1 MPTNLIVG
9 YGKGFDP
16 KAAEQEEDD
25 DGKPV
30 IRDDNGNIVQDTLDT
45 DDELESDDDASPP
58 RPRGELAKEILFG
71 ERALGPGMANITS
84 NIAEFA
90 GTRDVPGLPLVRR
103 FLHRSHGPASNNSLD
118 AGDSDS
124 DDGLSTDDRKKNRA
138 NAQKQLSRVEKR
150 IKSLREQKQDARR
163 PFQKRKNDVVW
174 LRENEGELQ
183 RLINLRRMLIKE
195 IEANPYIART
205 RKD

>member
-1 MPTNLIVG
+1 MPANLIVG

-30 IRDDNGNIVQDTLDT
+30 MRDDNGNIVQDTLDT
-45 DDELESDDDASPP
+45 DDELESDDDTSPP
-58 RPRGELAKEILFG
+58 RPRGELAREILFG
-71 ERALGPGMANITS
+71 DHDVGT

-90 GTRDVPGLPLVRR
+90 GFSR
-103 FLHRSHGPASNNSLD
+103 PARGWANVLSNEGS
-118 AGDSDS
+118 DSDS
-124 DDGLSTDDRKKNRA
+124 DDGLSTDERKKFRA
-138 NAQKQLSRVEKR
+138 NAQKRLSRVEKR

-163 PFQKRKNDVVW
+163 PFQKRQNDVVW
-174 LRENEGELQ
+174 LRENEDELQ
-183 RLINLRRMLIKE
+183 RLTNLRRMLIKE
-195 IEANPYIART
+195 IEANPYRART